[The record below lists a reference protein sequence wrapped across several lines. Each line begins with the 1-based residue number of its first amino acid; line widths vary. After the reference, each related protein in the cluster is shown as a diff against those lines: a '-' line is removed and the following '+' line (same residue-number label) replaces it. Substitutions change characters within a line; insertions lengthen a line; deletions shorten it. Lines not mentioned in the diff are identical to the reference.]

1 MADRDSSANNS
12 RYSRSTEGIPQFG
25 SFGPL
30 PAGQRTTVSSN
41 PQRVTED
48 TLTQYM
54 DEQSKNYDRSQ
65 REIEA
70 LTASSSSRAQNT
82 SSVPNS
88 GAEGGPSNETRPLT
102 SFDISVGYHHAYSRD
117 PGNVAGSTDLTTTG
131 GGPSIDPPWY
141 DQQKKE

>member
-48 TLTQYM
+48 TLTQYL

-88 GAEGGPSNETRPLT
+88 GAEGGEIWS
-102 SFDISVGYHHAYSRD
+102 DHD

-131 GGPSIDPPWY
+131 GGLSIDPPSY